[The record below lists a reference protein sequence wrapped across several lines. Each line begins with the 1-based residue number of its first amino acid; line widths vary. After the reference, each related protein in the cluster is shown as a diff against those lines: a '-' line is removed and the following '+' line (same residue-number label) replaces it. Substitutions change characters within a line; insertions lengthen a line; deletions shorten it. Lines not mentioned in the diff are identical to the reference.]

1 MKVHLVTR
9 DQRPQKLAGLILCH
23 ELRGAA
29 GDTVFT
35 KGHVLGEADIVTLVE
50 QPWTELHL
58 IEPEPDEVHEDP
70 AGERVA
76 RSAAGNGVEVKAM
89 AGGHWPIASTGR
101 GILEVETE
109 LLQRTNE
116 IEGVCV
122 YTLYHAQVVEVGE
135 VVARAK
141 ITPFVIKEAHLSEA
155 EVIAS
160 EAGGLVRVRPFKPMK
175 VAAVVQETL
184 GERAMDRFREA
195 LGEKVRWFG
204 SEMLDPRFVKPKEE
218 AIAGALEELAKGHA
232 DVIALAGTKAMDPL
246 DPAFRALARLG
257 IPLERYG
264 VPAHP
269 GSLFWLAHL
278 DEVPILGMPSCGL
291 FAQAT
296 VFDLVLPRVLTGEWI
311 SRDDLVGLG
320 HGGLLTREMSFRFPR
335 YRATKERG
343 AVE

>member
-1 MKVHLVTR
+1 VKVHLVTR
-9 DQRPQKLAGLILCH
+9 EQRPAQLAGLILCH

-35 KGHVLGEADIVTLVE
+35 KGHVLSDTDIMSLVE
-50 QPWTELHL
+50 LPWTELHL
-58 IEPEPDEVHEDP
+58 IQPEPDEVHEDP
-70 AGERVA
+70 AGERMA
-76 RSAAGNGVEVKAM
+76 RSSAGDGVEVKPM
-89 AGGHWPIASTGR
+89 SGGHWPMAATHR
-101 GILEVETE
+101 GILAVETE
-109 LLQRTNE
+109 LLDRTNE

-122 YTLYHAQVVEVGE
+122 YTIYDGQVVEAGE

-141 ITPFVIKEAHLSEA
+141 ITPFVIKESHLAEA

-160 EAGGLVRVRPFKPMK
+160 EAGGLVRVRAFKPMK
-175 VAAVVQETL
+175 VGAVVQETL
-184 GERAMDRFREA
+184 GERAMERFREA
-195 LGEKVRWFG
+195 LGEKVGWFG
-204 SEMLDPRFVKPKEE
+204 SEMVDPRFVKPKED
-218 AIAGALEELAKGHA
+218 AIAGALEELVKGKA

-246 DPAFRALARLG
+246 DPAFRALTRLG
-257 IPLERYG
+257 VPLERYG

-311 SRDDLVGLG
+311 SRDDLVKLG

-335 YRATKERG
+335 YRSTKERG